1 MKFSSYSRL
10 EISCLSGMSL
20 HQGSMQK
27 QSMRALYAKHH
38 VCQGVPSTQAE
49 GAVLLKTI
57 AYVFL
62 IAYLSD
68 WVPLISVFLR

>member
-1 MKFSSYSRL
+1 
-10 EISCLSGMSL
+10 
-20 HQGSMQK
+20 MQK

>member
-1 MKFSSYSRL
+1 M
-10 EISCLSGMSL
+10 C
-20 HQGSMQK
+20 
-27 QSMRALYAKHH
+27 AK
-38 VCQGVPSTQAE
+38 GFPGE

-68 WVPLISVFLR
+68 WLPLISVISRQQIKAAAKYN